1 MEKLKNLFYKIH
13 NDYFKWYD
21 LLLITIILLLGWA
34 IVGANV
40 GYVITDPLYNFLLK
54 YDESFTKV
62 FIRYSETIGYWILL
76 IVYLLIFKAE
86 RPILK
91 TFLPKYK
98 GNTVKFFLIGLLVGG
113 GMNVFCAIVAMLNK
127 DIALYYNQFPF
138 VKVFLVF
145 LAVFIQSGSEEIL
158 CRGFFYQR
166 MRRAFRN
173 PWVSVI
179 GNALLFGA
187 LHLGNKGVTA
197 LGVINIILFGIFMSL
212 IIYYYESM
220 WMAIAVHTAW
230 NFSQSIVL
238 GLPNSGIVFDFSVFK
253 LDAASA
259 RNSFA
264 YHVNF
269 GIEGT
274 IFSTVLI
281 AVVIVILLVLNKK
294 RQGDNLWI
302 LGETVFIK
310 QKKKKEEKQ
319 AEQVEQIAEASTEA
333 NADCE

>member
-1 MEKLKNLFYKIH
+1 M
-13 NDYFKWYD
+13 
-21 LLLITIILLLGWA
+21 
-34 IVGANV
+34 
-40 GYVITDPLYNFLLK
+40 
-54 YDESFTKV
+54 
-62 FIRYSETIGYWILL
+62 
-76 IVYLLIFKAE
+76 
-86 RPILK
+86 
-91 TFLPKYK
+91 
-98 GNTVKFFLIGLLVGG
+98 
-113 GMNVFCAIVAMLNK
+113 
-127 DIALYYNQFPF
+127 
-138 VKVFLVF
+138 KVFLVF

-166 MRRAFRN
+166 MRREFRN

-197 LGVINIILFGIFMSL
+197 LGVLNIILFGIFMSL

-319 AEQVEQIAEASTEA
+319 AEQIAEASTEA